1 MRMLATDGSLNVGLP
16 AIFGGL
22 IDILSDILGVNILSS
37 QGDALYTA
45 ITESAMKKPPSYPG
59 TTKANTLAG
68 KCGLEAVS
76 TVTYEQQVKYDETS
90 KEIEGAIAVADDA
103 DAGLD
108 DSEGATGM
116 KSGNFRTYK
125 KSTGS
130 GSWNGQTCSKEAAGG
145 NGGLLALSYLSFATN
160 GKPAVMLLA
169 EMGQKGSWFN
179 YYIFPKHI
187 LNLCT
192 KLLLVDQMLIWHYLL
207 PGIYP

>member
-1 MRMLATDGSLNVGLP
+1 MIQSVLYSGGFNEQGPWLPRIYSLSAAQSTWSSHADVSFDGSLNVGLP
-16 AIFGGL
+16 AAIFGGYL

-59 TTKANTLAG
+59 TSTKANTLAG

-108 DSEGATGM
+108 DSEDATGM

-125 KSTGS
+125 K
-130 GSWNGQTCSKEAAGG
+130 N
-145 NGGLLALSYLSFATN
+145 
-160 GKPAVMLLA
+160 
-169 EMGQKGSWFN
+169 
-179 YYIFPKHI
+179 
-187 LNLCT
+187 
-192 KLLLVDQMLIWHYLL
+192 
-207 PGIYP
+207 